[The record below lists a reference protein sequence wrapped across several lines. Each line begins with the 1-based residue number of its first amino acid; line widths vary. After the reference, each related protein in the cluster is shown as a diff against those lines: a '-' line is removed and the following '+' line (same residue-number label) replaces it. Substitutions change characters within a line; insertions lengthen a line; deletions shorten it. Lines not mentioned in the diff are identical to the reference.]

1 MAAFQR
7 KALTEKGRSKA
18 VKNHD
23 ENDPILVLA
32 SGNAGKIR
40 EFQAMFSHLNVH
52 VKPKDL
58 RRKSLARSPFTPF
71 IENCLAKARHAAKE
85 TGRPAMADDS
95 GLCVDALGGAPGV
108 YSARFAGE
116 DATDEDN
123 NRLLMEK
130 LHGVKNRQGHYVCV
144 LVAVRSPDDPE
155 PLIAEGTWEGVI
167 AEAPKGQRRLW
178 VRPYFYL
185 PEAGATAAELS
196 PEAKMPPV
204 TAAKHS

>member
-1 MAAFQR
+1 MT
-7 KALTEKGRSKA
+7 K
-18 VKNHD
+18 
-23 ENDPILVLA
+23 NDPILVLA

-52 VKPKDL
+52 VESQKTFGVKPCPE
-58 RRKSLARSPFTPF
+58 PFHTF

-130 LHGVKNRQGHYVCV
+130 LHGVKNREGHYVCV

-167 AEAPKGQRRLW
+167 AEAPKGCGGFGYD
-178 VRPYFYL
+178 PYFYL

-196 PEAKMPPV
+196 PEAKNASSHRGKALVKMAQLLKDRWGWG
-204 TAAKHS
+204 AA